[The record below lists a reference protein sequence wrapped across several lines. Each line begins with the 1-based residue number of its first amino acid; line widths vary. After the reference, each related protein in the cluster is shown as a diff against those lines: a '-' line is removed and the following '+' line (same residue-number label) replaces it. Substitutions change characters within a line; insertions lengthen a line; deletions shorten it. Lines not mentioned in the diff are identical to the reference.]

1 MNTHLQLQSCNNMH
15 PIMHINTP
23 PERRRDIILERLA
36 EDQPVMARRL
46 AQEFGVSEDAIRRDL
61 RDLAEAG
68 KCRRVYGGAL
78 PLNDTPPFVERVDR
92 DFPAKRALAR
102 AAAALIEP
110 DQTVYI
116 DAGTTHLLL
125 AESLTRGRPVNVIT
139 NSIAIAAAVYRRPEI
154 KLFLIGGP
162 VAPELDGSLGA
173 TAAAQT
179 AQYRPTLTFIG
190 ACAADPAAG
199 ISALDDREAELKRVA
214 AASSQRLVALV
225 TNDKLG
231 RIAPHHV
238 VDSAALDTL
247 IVEHDAP
254 DALCA
259 GFEAAGVTVIRAARA
274 TDLMPRH
281 AG

>member
-1 MNTHLQLQSCNNMH
+1 MH
-15 PIMHINTP
+15 TIMHINSP

-36 EDQPVMARRL
+36 EDQPVMARQL
-46 AQEFGVSEDAIRRDL
+46 AEEFGVSEDAIRRDL

-78 PLNDTPPFVERVDR
+78 PLNEASPFVERVDR

-110 DQTVYI
+110 DQTIYI

-125 AESLTRGRPVNVIT
+125 AESLTRGRPVTVIT
-139 NSIAIAAAVYRRPEI
+139 NSIAVASAVYRRPEI
-154 KLFLIGGP
+154 KLFLIGGA
-162 VAPELDGSLGA
+162 VDPELDGALGA
-173 TAAAQT
+173 TAAAQI
-179 AQYRPTLTFIG
+179 AQYRPALTFIG
-190 ACAADPAAG
+190 ACAADPVAG
-199 ISALDDREAELKRVA
+199 ISALDDREAELKRTA

-238 VDSAALDTL
+238 VASSALDTL

-254 DALCA
+254 EALCA
-259 GFEAAGVTVIRAARA
+259 GFEAAGVTVIRAVRA
-274 TDLMPRH
+274 PDLMPRH

>member
-1 MNTHLQLQSCNNMH
+1 
-15 PIMHINTP
+15 MHIKTA

-36 EDQPVMARRL
+36 ADQPVMANQL
-46 AQEFGVSEDAIRRDL
+46 AEEFGVSEDAIRRDL

-78 PLNDTPPFVERVDR
+78 PLNDTPPFIDRVDR
-92 DFPAKRALAR
+92 DFPAKRSLAR
-102 AAAALIEP
+102 AATALIAP

-125 AESLTRGRPVNVIT
+125 AESLVRGRAVSVVT
-139 NSIAIAAAVYRRPEI
+139 NSVAVAAAIYRRPEV
-154 KLFLIGGP
+154 KLFLIGGHVDP
-162 VAPELDGSLGA
+162 NLDGALGA
-173 TAAAQT
+173 TATDQVAH
-179 AQYRPTLTFIG
+179 YRPALTFIG
-190 ACAADPAAG
+190 ACAADPSAG
-199 ISALDDREAELKRVA
+199 ISALDDREAELKRA
-214 AASSQRLVALV
+214 AAAVGQRLVALV

-231 RIAPHHV
+231 RVAPHHIA
-238 VDSAALDTL
+238 SCAALDTL

-259 GFEAAGVTVIRAARA
+259 GFQSAGVTVIRAARA
-274 TDLMPRH
+274 LDLMPRH